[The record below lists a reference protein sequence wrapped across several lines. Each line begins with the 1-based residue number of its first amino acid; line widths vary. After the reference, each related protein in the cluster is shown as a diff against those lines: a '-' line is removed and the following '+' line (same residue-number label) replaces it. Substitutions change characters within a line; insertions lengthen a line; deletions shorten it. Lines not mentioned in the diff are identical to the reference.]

1 MNINKPI
8 LVSIFT
14 HDYEEHKEQNED
26 HVSES
31 KFKNISLLKYLFSI
45 VMFLVDYASDIW
57 VIGNILI

>member
-14 HDYEEHKEQNED
+14 HDFEEHKQQNED
-26 HVSES
+26 VSES
-31 KFKNISLLKYLFSI
+31 KFNNISLLKYLFSI